1 MMKYLYLILMSFPIF
16 SFTTEEKDC
25 RHFNF
30 GSSLQTVKSKETA
43 NFLNEE
49 ILLHNLKALTFV
61 EHKAEASYMY
71 TYTFHCEMLTSLK
84 IKNMSTEGDNSF
96 LNADENYRKAKDRY
110 SLSCEVK
117 IKETVGD
124 KGLKSFQVTSPK
136 RKIYVMMVQ
145 ENQDF
150 YLVEK
155 FFRK

>member
-1 MMKYLYLILMSFPIF
+1 MKYLYLLLLSFVVF
-16 SFTTEEKDC
+16 SFTAEEKDC

-43 NFLNEE
+43 NFLKEE
-49 ILLHNLKALTFV
+49 VLLHNLKALTFV
-61 EHKAEASYMY
+61 EHKLDASYLY
-71 TYTFHCEMLTSLK
+71 TYTFHCETLTGLK
-84 IKNMSTEGDNSF
+84 IKNMSIQGDNSF
-96 LNADENYRKAKDRY
+96 VNADENYRKAKNKY

-145 ENQDF
+145 ENHDF
-150 YLVEK
+150 FLVEK
-155 FFRK
+155 IFKK